1 MMKIGPAVAAAAVFA
16 IASPVCAQDAVQWR
30 VEDGGNGHWYQF
42 RRSTSLLCWHD
53 ARHLCEQLG
62 GHLATITTAA
72 ENSLLLD
79 LTIPEY
85 PGGIPGGPYIGGTC
99 EGLPWGQWSWITG
112 EQFGFTAWMAG
123 APNGWGGATEP
134 YLHFWR
140 WQDLGWNDNIDCGDD
155 MFCYLVEWESDC
167 NHDGIVD
174 YGQIRN
180 GTFPD
185 VNANGVPDCCEPGES
200 CTPCPGDVTNGG
212 TVDAADLSILLA
224 AWGTNGQGE
233 FDTDL
238 NGDGLV
244 DGGDLALVLGG
255 WGACP

>member
-1 MMKIGPAVAAAAVFA
+1 ICGRGSCVD
-16 IASPVCAQDAVQWR
+16 Q
-30 VEDGGNGHWYQF
+30 Y
-42 RRSTSLLCWHD
+42 CWNI
-53 ARHLCEQLG
+53 EG
-62 GHLATITTAA
+62 
-72 ENSLLLD
+72 ENS
-79 LTIPEY
+79 
-85 PGGIPGGPYIGGTC
+85 PGWPGNKAVY
-99 EGLPWGQWSWITG
+99 EWS
-112 EQFGFTAWMAG
+112 A
-123 APNGWGGATEP
+123 
-134 YLHFWR
+134 
-140 WQDLGWNDNIDCGDD
+140 
-155 MFCYLVEWESDC
+155 DC
-167 NHDGIVD
+167 NSDGIVD
-174 YGQIRN
+174 YGQIRD